1 MLYKNVKILTEKRL
15 QQKIDRFA
23 YLMWQ
28 ILIQIEPEQGYW
40 QTKYWG
46 DWTCDDESL
55 ICDKKKRERVLF
67 FARRRRRRRRR
78 SEGGGEGESS
88 KIL

>member
-55 ICDKKKRERVLF
+55 ICDKKKGKSVVFCKKKKKKKKWGRGR
-67 FARRRRRRRRR
+67 
-78 SEGGGEGESS
+78 GGVF
-88 KIL
+88 

>member
-55 ICDKKKRERVLF
+55 ICDKKKGKCGVFCTKKKKKKWGRGR
-67 FARRRRRRRRR
+67 
-78 SEGGGEGESS
+78 GGVF
-88 KIL
+88 

>member
-46 DWTCDDESL
+46 D
-55 ICDKKKRERVLF
+55 
-67 FARRRRRRRRR
+67 
-78 SEGGGEGESS
+78 
-88 KIL
+88 